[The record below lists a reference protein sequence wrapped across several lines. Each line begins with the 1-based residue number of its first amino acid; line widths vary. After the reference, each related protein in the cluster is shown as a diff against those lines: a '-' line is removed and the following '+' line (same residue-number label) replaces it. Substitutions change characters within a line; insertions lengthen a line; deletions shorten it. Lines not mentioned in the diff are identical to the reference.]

1 MRAYTE
7 SFNISLGASSSLL
20 CLSEERW
27 QQGDISFGLS
37 QLWRTTVTVENIS
50 VPEVTP
56 WIQVASDIA
65 HFAIQSIIVVIY
77 K

>member
-1 MRAYTE
+1 MRLLHEVGLFLVKEEKTFNMRAYTE

-37 QLWRTTVTVENIS
+37 QL
-50 VPEVTP
+50 
-56 WIQVASDIA
+56 
-65 HFAIQSIIVVIY
+65 
-77 K
+77 